1 MKVTESRVGY
11 SDTRSL
17 LFIKELYAAGFL
29 ERIFGRLCRCT
40 GCLRYQFTF
49 YKSPN
54 VIRLKEFSKKY
65 ENFLFVEVIN
75 NIFMLLID
83 GLDI

>member
-1 MKVTESRVGY
+1 MQMHK
-11 SDTRSL
+11 
-17 LFIKELYAAGFL
+17 
-29 ERIFGRLCRCT
+29 

-75 NIFMLLID
+75 RWIGRLKGCQDGVANFVFYDSGLTKNIYYNEYL
-83 GLDI
+83 